1 VWYTLKL
8 EGRMDRSYLLTAAG
22 GGGNAAPPSLSYQTP
37 RQNFIL
43 PSSSQLNPYPCV
55 PAWLLS
61 CV

>member
-43 PSSSQLNPYPCV
+43 PSP
-55 PAWLLS
+55 LS
-61 CV
+61 IFEKFQ